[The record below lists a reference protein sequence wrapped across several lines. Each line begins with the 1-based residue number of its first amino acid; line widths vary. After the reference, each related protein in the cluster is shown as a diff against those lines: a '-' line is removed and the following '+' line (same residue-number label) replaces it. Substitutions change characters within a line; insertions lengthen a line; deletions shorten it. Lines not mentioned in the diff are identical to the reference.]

1 MYNVKR
7 IGVWRYEPKRSR
19 DWTPPPTLS
28 HPLPIYLRYL
38 LRAQFITNLRPEWT
52 GSHHAKE
59 GSQVSKRGIEKGA
72 RGIEKGARG
81 ISKGIAPCIS

>member
-19 DWTPPPTLS
+19 DWPPPTLR

-38 LRAQFITNLRPEWT
+38 LRVQFITNLRPEWT
-52 GSHHAKE
+52 GSHHTKE

-72 RGIEKGARG
+72 REEE
-81 ISKGIAPCIS
+81 SKGIAPCIS

>member
-19 DWTPPPTLS
+19 DWPPPTLS
-28 HPLPIYLRYL
+28 HPFPIYLRYL

-52 GSHHAKE
+52 GSHHTKE
-59 GSQVSKRGIEKGA
+59 GSRVNK

-81 ISKGIAPCIS
+81 ISKGKKRARGYQV